1 MQQQPLLGGGSREI
15 RRILPLCVAALVLVP
30 GCGGGSGGATPV
42 AASTPPV
49 VGTTPPPVDVP
60 VLPATLSG
68 YSDATISLP
77 AHFANPPTPG
87 NPGSPVPLDN
97 TPPDNRVTDAGA
109 TLGRVLFYDRRL
121 SVTDSVSC
129 GSCHRQAT
137 GFADPARFSAGFQGG
152 RTPRHSMGLAN
163 ARYYTRGRFFWDE
176 RAATLEAQV
185 LQPIQDPI
193 EMGMSLPQLTAKLG
207 AVGFYGP
214 LFNAAFGDPA
224 VTSDRIA
231 RALAQFV
238 RAMVSYRSRFDSAF
252 TNGIP
257 NFPAAFTPAEVQGQ
271 QIFTGRGRC
280 AQCHTSV
287 AHVGDGLRNNGLD
300 AATVD
305 AGAGNARFKVPSLRN
320 IEVRA
325 PYMHDGRFGTL
336 REVIDFYDNGVQP
349 HPNLDPRL
357 VGPGGTPLRLNLS
370 EAEKNGLE
378 AFLRTLTDTA
388 FLSDPKFSDPF
399 PR

>member
-1 MQQQPLLGGGSREI
+1 MSFVPSKGTLL
-15 RRILPLCVAALVLVP
+15 LPVLLVLV
-30 GCGGGSGGATPV
+30 GCGGGSAAAPTV
-42 AASTPPV
+42 APPAAV
-49 VGTTPPPVDVP
+49 TPPPANVP
-60 VLPATLSG
+60 VLPATPFG
-68 YSDATISLP
+68 YADADIALP

-97 TPPDNRVTDAGA
+97 TPPDNRVTNAGA

-121 SVTDSVSC
+121 SVNDTISC

-152 RTPRHSMGLAN
+152 RTPRHAMGLAN

-193 EMGMSLPQLTAKLG
+193 EMGMTLPQLTAKLG
-207 AVGFYGP
+207 AVEFYGP
-214 LFNAAFGDPA
+214 LFTAAFGDPA
-224 VTSDRIA
+224 ITEGRIS

-238 RAMVSYRSRFDSAF
+238 RAMVSYRSRFDLAF
-252 TNGIP
+252 TNGVP
-257 NFPAAFTPAEVQGQ
+257 NFAAALTPAEVQGQ

-287 AHVGDGLRNNGLD
+287 AHVGDGIRNNGLD
-300 AATVD
+300 LATVD
-305 AGAGNARFKVPSLRN
+305 AGAGGARFKVPSLRN
-320 IEVRA
+320 VEVRA
-325 PYMHDGRFGTL
+325 PYMHDGRFASL
-336 REVIDFYDNGVQP
+336 RAAIDFYDNGVQP

-357 VGPGGTPLRLNLS
+357 VGPGGAPLRLNLS
-370 EAEKNGLE
+370 AAEKDALE
-378 AFLRTLTDTA
+378 AFLRSFTDTA
-388 FLSDPKFSDPF
+388 FLTDPKFSDPF
-399 PR
+399 SR